1 MTTTQGLEVT
11 VTDVDLTNALNIKAS
26 QVVSL
31 EVQVSTLTRVLR
43 EATGRVAELE
53 EQLASL
59 NGKEPV
65 DAQSR

>member
-31 EVQVSTLTRVLR
+31 EVQVSTLTRVLK
-43 EATGRVAELE
+43 EATGRVEELE
-53 EQLASL
+53 KQLASL

-65 DAQSR
+65 DAKSR

>member
-59 NGKEPV
+59 NAKEPV